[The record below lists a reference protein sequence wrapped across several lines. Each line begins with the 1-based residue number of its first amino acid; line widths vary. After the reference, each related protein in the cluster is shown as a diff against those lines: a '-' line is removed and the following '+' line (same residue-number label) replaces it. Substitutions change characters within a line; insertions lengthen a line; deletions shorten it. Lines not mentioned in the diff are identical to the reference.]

1 MKITIKI
8 RHASR
13 KFAESVAKSVS
24 PDNRKA
30 PPNVIVKTRARENI
44 TTSIVKC
51 ERLETFIATVD
62 DLLLCMDVAQK
73 TLEEVKTDRRP

>member
-1 MKITIKI
+1 MRITIKI

-24 PDNRKA
+24 PDNLKA
-30 PPNVIVKTRARENI
+30 PRTRAKGNI

-51 ERLETFIATVD
+51 ERLETFITTID
-62 DLLLCMDVAQK
+62 DLLLCMDAAQK
-73 TLEEVKTDRRP
+73 TLEEVKSDRRT

>member
-8 RHASR
+8 RYASR

-62 DLLLCMDVAQK
+62 DLLLCMDAAQK

>member
-44 TTSIVKC
+44 TTSLLKC

-62 DLLLCMDVAQK
+62 DLLLCMDAAQK

>member
-1 MKITIKI
+1 MRITIKI

-24 PDNRKA
+24 PDNLKA
-30 PPNVIVKTRARENI
+30 PPNVIVKTRARGNI

-51 ERLETFIATVD
+51 ERLETFIATID
-62 DLLLCMDVAQK
+62 DLLLCIDAAQK
-73 TLEEVKTDRRP
+73 TLEEVKSDRRT

>member
-8 RHASR
+8 RHASH

-24 PDNRKA
+24 PDNLKA
-30 PPNVIVKTRARENI
+30 PPNVIVKTRASGNRTI
-44 TTSIVKC
+44 SVVKC
-51 ERLETFIATVD
+51 ERLETFITTVD
-62 DLLLCMDVAQK
+62 DLLLCMDAAQK